1 MAVYLAVC
9 ALRRGLR
16 PALLDLDPQ
25 ETAFTWNERRPSDR
39 KLHAVWTSAAHTGEL
54 LAKADAAGFDL
65 AIIDTAPHSSLE
77 AAQVAQA
84 ADLVL
89 IPCRPAGLDLD
100 AIASTMRIAK
110 AAEANCAV
118 VLNAAPRGKLAEEA
132 RAILTR
138 SGVTVLPPGR
148 TDRLPTVRPS
158 QMAALCRNVSS
169 TDRLP

>member
-1 MAVYLAVC
+1 MWWTVRYKIDGGDEDACHHRAKRGSGKTTMAVYLAVC

-77 AAQVAQA
+77 AAQVAQ
-84 ADLVL
+84 
-89 IPCRPAGLDLD
+89 
-100 AIASTMRIAK
+100 
-110 AAEANCAV
+110 
-118 VLNAAPRGKLAEEA
+118 
-132 RAILTR
+132 
-138 SGVTVLPPGR
+138 
-148 TDRLPTVRPS
+148 
-158 QMAALCRNVSS
+158 
-169 TDRLP
+169 